1 LHTKIIRKDLLKLN
15 GELTRIINSDGDKTG
30 AYSAL
35 SVNAQGLILFHM
47 LELIEQQGLDVLL
60 IYLTKMKAKARKKN
74 SSKALKILARDHRLN
89 QIFIE
94 LKKNE
99 DFSPEKLVHPKYYT
113 LESLLTQEFENNSN
127 SRVLVFVKLRDSVK
141 NIVNKLEAKES
152 SVIRSSRFV
161 GQATKSQDD
170 KGLSQKK
177 QLEILEQFKQGNYNV
192 LVSTNVGEEGL
203 DIAECDLV
211 VFYDVVASEIR
222 FIQRKGRTARH
233 REGKVIIL
241 YCKGTHDEVYMH
253 IALTKLKKMNVNL
266 KGEKQLQTSYFRDKR
281 PYQEIP
287 KIQELQENVI
297 KNSAPV
303 LPNIEKSSE
312 KLFKTNRKMSV
323 KRVQSNIFSFS
334 QDQQTKH
341 ELKLPP
347 PEVKINLSFPV
358 KFGLR
363 KKFQKDRISFEIV
376 KSILDLTLFDKI
388 LVQVFNPRIFDGDSI
403 LKKNALLSKKYRLI
417 ISAFDFVDF
426 VEKFEGE
433 ERLLKQKIE
442 EWSEGA
448 KHQAISID
456 LSEEL
461 YFILKNIYLHVK
473 NEGEL

>member
-1 LHTKIIRKDLLKLN
+1 MSQCRF
-15 GELTRIINSDGDKTG
+15 
-30 AYSAL
+30 
-35 SVNAQGLILFHM
+35 LI
-47 LELIEQQGLDVLL
+47 
-60 IYLTKMKAKARKKN
+60 
-74 SSKALKILARDHRLN
+74 
-89 QIFIE
+89 
-94 LKKNE
+94 
-99 DFSPEKLVHPKYYT
+99 
-113 LESLLTQEFENNSN
+113 
-127 SRVLVFVKLRDSVK
+127 
-141 NIVNKLEAKES
+141 
-152 SVIRSSRFV
+152 
-161 GQATKSQDD
+161 
-170 KGLSQKK
+170 
-177 QLEILEQFKQGNYNV
+177 
-192 LVSTNVGEEGL
+192 
-203 DIAECDLV
+203 
-211 VFYDVVASEIR
+211 
-222 FIQRKGRTARH
+222 
-233 REGKVIIL
+233 
-241 YCKGTHDEVYMH
+241 
-253 IALTKLKKMNVNL
+253 
-266 KGEKQLQTSYFRDKR
+266 
-281 PYQEIP
+281 
-287 KIQELQENVI
+287 
-297 KNSAPV
+297 
-303 LPNIEKSSE
+303 
-312 KLFKTNRKMSV
+312 
-323 KRVQSNIFSFS
+323 
-334 QDQQTKH
+334 H